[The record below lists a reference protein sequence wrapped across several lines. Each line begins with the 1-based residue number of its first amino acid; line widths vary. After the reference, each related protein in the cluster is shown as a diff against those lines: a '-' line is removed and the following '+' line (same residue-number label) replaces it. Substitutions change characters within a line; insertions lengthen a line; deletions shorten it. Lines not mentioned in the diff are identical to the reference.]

1 MVKHGTCMFNKCS
14 ELDYF
19 KTALFLL
26 KDSESLSDIIEKF
39 KIEGTNKSMIRDLNI
54 I

>member
-1 MVKHGTCMFNKCS
+1 MFNKCS

-26 KDSESLSDIIEKF
+26 KDSESKNIIEKF
-39 KIEGTNKSMIRDLNI
+39 KIEGTRSMIPYNKDFNI
-54 I
+54 ID